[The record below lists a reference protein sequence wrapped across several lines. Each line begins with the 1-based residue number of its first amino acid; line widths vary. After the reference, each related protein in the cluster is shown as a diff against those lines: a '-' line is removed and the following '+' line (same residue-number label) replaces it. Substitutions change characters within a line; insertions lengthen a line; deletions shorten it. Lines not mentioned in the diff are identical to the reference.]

1 MLCIY
6 TNRFVLVDSFLL
18 LLMYIFDICIVKVV
32 EVVSGNLMSQDKLI
46 ITV

>member
-6 TNRFVLVDSFLL
+6 TNRFVLVDSFLF